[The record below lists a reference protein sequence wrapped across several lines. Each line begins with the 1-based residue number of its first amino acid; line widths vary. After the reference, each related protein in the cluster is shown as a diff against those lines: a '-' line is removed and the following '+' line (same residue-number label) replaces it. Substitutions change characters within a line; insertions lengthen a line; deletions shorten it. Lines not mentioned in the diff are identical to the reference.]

1 MYERM
6 KYVERRAS
14 QFLSVHFLSI
24 NGQYVYKAT
33 PRFHFRK
40 KTAWEMGKE
49 KWSYTQK
56 WSEAGKEFPILCE
69 DKVQSE

>member
-49 KWSYTQK
+49 K
-56 WSEAGKEFPILCE
+56 
-69 DKVQSE
+69 